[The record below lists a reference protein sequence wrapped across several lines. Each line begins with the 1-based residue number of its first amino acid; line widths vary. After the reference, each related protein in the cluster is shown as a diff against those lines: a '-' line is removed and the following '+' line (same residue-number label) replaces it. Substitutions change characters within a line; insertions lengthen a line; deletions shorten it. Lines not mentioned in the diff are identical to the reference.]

1 MWGFRAVY
9 WLVPAPVAG
18 TIWLN
23 RWYRHHSSGLPVAFT
38 MIYSLHGR
46 HRFLICSER
55 SAQLT
60 SCLPHHPH
68 VWTYQRALCPYH
80 NNLTGVSSSF
90 IFSPLCRCHCILIIV
105 SSVCVLAIVSS
116 PCILTIISSP
126 LYPHHCILT
135 VVSSALCP
143 YLCFLTIISLPLCSD
158 PSAYQAYHY
167 YSYFLI
173 VTLFHGLLPIF
184 LVTNS
189 VILISIREA
198 TPTMQS
204 HSHPSIHPQYKNC
217 DVSILSTKTTI
228 LINNGYHQAAPIGS
242 APLTTSKPDSLLQRS
257 ADQLS
262 QSCASMGFVP
272 LRIRPLRSFR
282 TWKWCSCHGW

>member
-1 MWGFRAVY
+1 MFEPISVLCVLTIITSPVYPLHLYSRHCVVAV
-9 WLVPAPVAG
+9 
-18 TIWLN
+18 
-23 RWYRHHSSGLPVAFT
+23 
-38 MIYSLHGR
+38 
-46 HRFLICSER
+46 
-55 SAQLT
+55 
-60 SCLPHHPH
+60 
-68 VWTYQRALCPYH
+68 
-80 NNLTGVSSSF
+80 VSSSLYPQYV
-90 IFSPLCRCHCILIIV
+90 SSQLCPHHCILN
-105 SSVCVLAIVSS
+105 
-116 PCILTIISSP
+116 IISSP
-126 LYPHHCILT
+126 LCLQLYAPTFC
-135 VVSSALCP
+135 V
-143 YLCFLTIISLPLCSD
+143 LTIISLPLCSD

-282 TWKWCSCHGW
+282 TWKWCSCHG